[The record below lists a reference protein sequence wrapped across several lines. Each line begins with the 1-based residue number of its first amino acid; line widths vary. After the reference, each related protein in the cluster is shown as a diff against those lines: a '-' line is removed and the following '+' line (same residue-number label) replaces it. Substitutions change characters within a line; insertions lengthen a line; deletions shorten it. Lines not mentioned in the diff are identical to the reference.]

1 MRNLLSPI
9 DGIGGPNGEKWPKN
23 ATFDAQKSWHAIFIH
38 KYVNQF
44 YPVLSSATAEVWS
57 TFELTIFFAKNC
69 SQSLPQPLRGH
80 GFGDQITHANL

>member
-1 MRNLLSPI
+1 MAKNGRKMPLLT
-9 DGIGGPNGEKWPKN
+9 PKKVG
-23 ATFDAQKSWHAIFIH
+23 TLFSIKS
-38 KYVNQF
+38 VNQF